1 MKHTSHENNENDH
14 QCGAVL
20 IFMQVLPTSTIANLW
35 RTVRRK
41 CMPILGLKGL
51 KISNKPSLLPLA
63 DQYRKRRL

>member
-1 MKHTSHENNENDH
+1 
-14 QCGAVL
+14 
-20 IFMQVLPTSTIANLW
+20 MQILPTSTIANLR

-63 DQYRKRRL
+63 DQYRKKRL